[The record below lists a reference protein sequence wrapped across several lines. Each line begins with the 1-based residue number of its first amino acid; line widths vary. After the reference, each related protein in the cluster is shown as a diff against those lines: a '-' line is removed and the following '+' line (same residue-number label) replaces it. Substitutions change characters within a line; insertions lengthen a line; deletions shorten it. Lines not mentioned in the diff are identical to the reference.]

1 MVPPWGLPDWVV
13 ILLNIGQAGL
23 PDWVVILLNDGQ
35 AGTGAG
41 KNFEEFI
48 RYG

>member
-1 MVPPWGLPDWVV
+1 MVPPWGLLEWVV
-13 ILLNIGQAGL
+13 ILLNDGQAGL
-23 PDWVVILLNDGQ
+23 PDWVVILLNIGQ